1 MDRPIYKFRY
11 KEMSDVAEAFAEFL
25 QALFSSS
32 KISEKTTKELVNESI
47 KGISLLG
54 NLKAI
59 ANFASVVIPA
69 GLRLS
74 DQELETVPP
83 EETMKY
89 LPEIMRV
96 NKGFFTELLQGLPNV
111 IDVVLTFSQKE
122 TPTLPMPKEEL
133 VQKS

>member
-1 MDRPIYKFRY
+1 VDRPIYKFRY
-11 KEMSDVAEAFAEFL
+11 KEMGDVAEAFAKFL

-32 KISEKTTKELVNESI
+32 EISEKTAEELVNKSI
-47 KGISLLG
+47 KGLSLLG
-54 NLKAI
+54 SLKSI

-74 DQELETVPP
+74 AKEKETVPP

-89 LPEIMRV
+89 LPEIMKV
-96 NKGFFTELLQGLPNV
+96 NKGFFYELLQGLPDV

-122 TPTLPMPKEEL
+122 TPTSLTPKEEL
-133 VQKS
+133 VRKS